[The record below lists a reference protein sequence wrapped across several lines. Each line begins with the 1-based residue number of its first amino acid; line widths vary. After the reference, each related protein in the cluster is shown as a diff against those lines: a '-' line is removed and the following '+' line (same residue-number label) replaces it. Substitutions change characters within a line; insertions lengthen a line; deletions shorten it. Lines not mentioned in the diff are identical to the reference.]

1 MRGFQTKKQREASEP
16 AQTPL
21 VRGFAPG
28 HEAAKAQAQNQA
40 PDSIPAMVKPGEFV
54 LPPDTVHAMGG
65 KEALQGL
72 VDATHSPAPETA
84 IVPRGFEPQMFFAQ
98 GGAPEDE
105 WGKRNNSF
113 GDSAASS
120 LDSRV
125 AQIPTGGYPKAP
137 AADGSQSNPLNT
149 EVGRNLSNIA
159 SALPGSMGSAIPAVA
174 RTGGAISSGINSS
187 ALALG
192 GVTAGAGAAN
202 AGAKAVTAF
211 GGPDETIE
219 RTPLPKVGVPNP
231 TDTRLAG
238 GTQSSPGAPA
248 VSEPPMARGFD
259 PNVTKTV
266 GPDGR
271 VSYSGANVG
280 GDIHINGQAPR
291 NGGGISSQNM
301 AAADN
306 LARGFVPGGGVS
318 APVPSTE
325 RGFVPGGMTAPIVRH
340 SGNDWQ
346 ARTDLRNAKVS
357 ADSITNTR
365 RWGGKGAENNPD
377 VMEYQALL
385 RADTTARGFQPGM
398 DQEAMRQNGALQR
411 EGLQQDGATERSVRG
426 FQVDQ
431 QRVGIEGRRADSE
444 IAVRGFQTRAARQQ
458 EELRGVLTDPK
469 ATPQQ
474 RTQAQQALQALTG
487 KGDSWKAVAL
497 QGGTDAQGNKT
508 ESMLGAVNERTGE
521 MKRMGAEQGGAMPP
535 GMVKQVGTSG
545 GKPVYEDA
553 NGKRFVAAS

>member
-65 KEALQGL
+65 KEALQGV
-72 VDATHSPAPETA
+72 VDATHSPAPDTA

-98 GGAPEDE
+98 GGSADEDL
-105 WGKRNNSF
+105 RR
-113 GDSAASS
+113 
-120 LDSRV
+120 RV
-125 AQIPTGGYPKAP
+125 GTIPTGGLTAP
-137 AADGSQSNPLNT
+137 APDGSQDSALNT
-149 EVGRNLSNIA
+149 EVGRNVTNTLA
-159 SALPGSMGSAIPAVA
+159 ALPGAAAVPRA
-174 RTGGAISSGINSS
+174 VGF
-187 ALALG
+187 
-192 GVTAGAGAAN
+192 VAGAGS
-202 AGAKAVTAF
+202 
-211 GGPDETIE
+211 
-219 RTPLPKVGVPNP
+219 
-231 TDTRLAG
+231 RLAG
-238 GTQSSPGAPA
+238 AAAPAASAAQGVAGYAPPLAGAAGLYAATGSPAQPPAPAASSTAAPTPRPAPVATPNPADQHLATGTQAPG
-248 VSEPPMARGFD
+248 
-259 PNVTKTV
+259 
-266 GPDGR
+266 DGATGTE
-271 VSYSGANVG
+271 VQPGVFKYG
-280 GDIHINGQAPR
+280 NGQYSDQSSGMGFAP
-291 NGGGISSQNM
+291 GFTGQPSAQSM
-301 AAADN
+301 AAGDN
-306 LARGFVPGGGVS
+306 VVRGFVPGGGTS
-318 APVPSTE
+318 APAPSTE
-325 RGFVPGGMTAPIVRH
+325 RGFVPGGMTAPTVRH

-385 RADTTARGFQPGM
+385 RADTTARGFQPSM

-411 EGLQQDGATERSVRG
+411 EGLQQDGATERAVRG

-469 ATPQQ
+469 ATQQ
-474 RTQAQQALQALTG
+474 QKTQAQQALQALTG

-521 MKRMGAEQGGAMPP
+521 MKRMGAEQGGLPAMD
-535 GMVKQVGTSG
+535 KNAQALAIR
-545 GKPVYEDA
+545 D
-553 NGKRFVAAS
+553 NASMTRDQKIEALRKLGYQG

>member
-1 MRGFQTKKQREASEP
+1 MRGFQTKKEREASEP

-40 PDSIPAMVKPGEFV
+40 PDSIPAMMKPGEFV

-65 KEALQGL
+65 KEALQGV
-72 VDATHSPAPETA
+72 VDATHSPAPDTA

-98 GGAPEDE
+98 GGSADEDL
-105 WGKRNNSF
+105 RR
-113 GDSAASS
+113 
-120 LDSRV
+120 RV
-125 AQIPTGGYPKAP
+125 STIPTGGLTAP
-137 AADGSQSNPLNT
+137 APDGSQDSTLNT
-149 EVGRNLSNIA
+149 EVGRNVTNTLA
-159 SALPGSMGSAIPAVA
+159 ALPGAAAVPRA
-174 RTGGAISSGINSS
+174 VGF
-187 ALALG
+187 
-192 GVTAGAGAAN
+192 VAGAGS
-202 AGAKAVTAF
+202 
-211 GGPDETIE
+211 
-219 RTPLPKVGVPNP
+219 
-231 TDTRLAG
+231 RLAG
-238 GTQSSPGAPA
+238 AAAPAASAAQGVAGYAPPLAGAAGLYAATGSPAQPPAPVASSTAASTPRPAPVAIPNPADQHLATGRQAPAGGATGTEVQPGVFKHGTGQYSDQSSGMGFAPG
-248 VSEPPMARGFD
+248 F
-259 PNVTKTV
+259 T
-266 GPDGR
+266 
-271 VSYSGANVG
+271 
-280 GDIHINGQAPR
+280 GQPSAQ
-291 NGGGISSQNM
+291 SM
-301 AAADN
+301 AAGDN
-306 LARGFVPGGGVS
+306 VVRGFVPGGGVS
-318 APVPSTE
+318 APAPSTE
-325 RGFVPGGMTAPIVRH
+325 RGFVPGGMTAPTVRH

-385 RADTTARGFQPGM
+385 RADTAARGFQPGM

-411 EGLQQDGATERSVRG
+411 EGLQQDGATERAVRG

-474 RTQAQQALQALTG
+474 KTQAQQALQALTG

-521 MKRMGAEQGGAMPP
+521 MKRMGAEQGSAAQRVTTQTQFDALPAGATYVGEDGRKYRKP
-535 GMVKQVGTSG
+535 G
-545 GKPVYEDA
+545 
-553 NGKRFVAAS
+553 